1 MKGITLNI
9 CTLCFV
15 LINSEP
21 FMCLDLSSIKD
32 GSNQLGAGVGSGGGG
47 GGNVCLFDGISQ
59 VYPNLAFEALLC
71 LVQQAIRLKLNSRS
85 WCSHSHTFF
94 Y

>member
-1 MKGITLNI
+1 MKGTTLNI

-21 FMCLDLSSIKD
+21 FMCLDLSSVKD

-47 GGNVCLFDGISQ
+47 GGAMCAYLMAPLTS
-59 VYPNLAFEALLC
+59 YPNLAFEALLC
-71 LVQQAIRLKLNSRS
+71 LV
-85 WCSHSHTFF
+85 
-94 Y
+94 